1 MRPDRHVCA
10 GRGTGKRTSDID
22 NNLNALGSTLQTLS
36 DWWKQFWDA
45 AMNIG
50 REDSLDAQI
59 DALQEK
65 IQRAKNIRGQTPPH
79 RWSTI
84 SSVLTIFRRKTPEGF
99 AGCKSAGRTELPGAT
114 ETPEC

>member
-1 MRPDRHVCA
+1 MSA
-10 GRGTGKRTSDID
+10 LAEETGKRTSDID

-65 IQRAKNIRGQTPPH
+65 FSARK
-79 RWSTI
+79 I
-84 SSVLTIFRRKTPEGF
+84 SVDKRLHTGGVR
-99 AGCKSAGRTELPGAT
+99 SAAS
-114 ETPEC
+114 

>member
-1 MRPDRHVCA
+1 
-10 GRGTGKRTSDID
+10 

-59 DALQEK
+59 
-65 IQRAKNIRGQTPPH
+65 
-79 RWSTI
+79 
-84 SSVLTIFRRKTPEGF
+84 
-99 AGCKSAGRTELPGAT
+99 AT
-114 ETPEC
+114 L